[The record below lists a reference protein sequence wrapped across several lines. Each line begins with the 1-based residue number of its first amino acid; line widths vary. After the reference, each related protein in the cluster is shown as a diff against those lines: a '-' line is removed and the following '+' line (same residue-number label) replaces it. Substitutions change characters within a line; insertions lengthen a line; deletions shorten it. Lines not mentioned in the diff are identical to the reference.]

1 MLQYLPSA
9 SVQSTGLIQAISFD
23 YLVKNNDRHAQ
34 HEMGLSVLKRR
45 TEQCDEKQ

>member
-1 MLQYLPSA
+1 MLGQLPSA
-9 SVQSTGLIQAISFD
+9 SVQSTWLIQSISFD

-45 TEQCDEKQ
+45 TEQCDVNQ